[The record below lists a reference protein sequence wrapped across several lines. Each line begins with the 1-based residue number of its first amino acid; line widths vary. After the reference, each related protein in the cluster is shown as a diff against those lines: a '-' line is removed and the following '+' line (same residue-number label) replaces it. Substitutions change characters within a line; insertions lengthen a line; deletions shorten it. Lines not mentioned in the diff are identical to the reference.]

1 MRDESLFAER
11 AIATGAHGYINKHEV
26 TTRIIEAL
34 HRVLD
39 GKIYLSSQ
47 MVERHRLFFVPESIA
62 NRFGHQ
68 RTQQSRIR
76 SLLAHRP
83 GAFDGEIA
91 EHMHLSAK
99 TVETH
104 REKIKR
110 KLGLTSAGELM
121 RHARAMGFGAE
132 VISITGLILT
142 AALRSI
148 RKGIQPY
155 MLAEGVVPVR
165 IK

>member
-47 MVERHRLFFVPESIA
+47 MVERIVSSLSQNQLPTDSAIKELS
-62 NRFGHQ
+62 NRELEVFWLIGQ
-68 RTQQSRIR
+68 GR
-76 SLLAHRP
+76 ST
-83 GAFDGEIA
+83 GEIA

-121 RHARAMGFGAE
+121 RHAVQWDLE
-132 VISITGLILT
+132 Q
-142 AALRSI
+142 
-148 RKGIQPY
+148 K
-155 MLAEGVVPVR
+155 
-165 IK
+165 